1 MGYYGSR
8 LTKAT
13 SSTTVGFG
21 SFEGSTSRRGRL
33 AYFGGGSSTAPADNN
48 IVFEIQ
54 RSTTTPTGTSVT
66 PNAFD
71 PVDVA
76 ATCVVKENLTVQ
88 GTNTAGTVLLSLP
101 CNQKASVQ
109 WYALPGGEIVVP
121 ATAATG
127 VHLNSPTA
135 GGTPAITAVIHHIE

>member
-1 MGYYGSR
+1 MGMYGSNI
-8 LTKAT
+8 LKAT

-33 AYFGGGSSTAPADNN
+33 AYFGGGSSAAPADNN

-54 RSTTTPTGTSVT
+54 RSTTTPTGTGVT

-71 PVDVA
+71 PADPA
-76 ATCVVKENLTVQ
+76 ATCVIKSALTVQ
-88 GTNTAGTVLLSLP
+88 GTNTAGTVILSLP

-109 WYALPGGEIVVP
+109 WYAHPGGEIVVP
-121 ATAATG
+121 ATANTG
-127 VHLNSPTA
+127 VHFNTPVA
-135 GGTPAITAVIHHIE
+135 GATPAITAAIHHYE